1 MSRSVTK
8 NEHASDYVVTV
19 ERLDEMAH
27 LQARAEAKKSMLV
40 FGVEGVGKSRLL
52 QAFAKTQAAAVYVSR
67 TNSSRDLMLTL
78 MTGLRDISNT
88 SARLPKSPQTLTT
101 SSLKGVVL
109 RMLDKI
115 PCILVLDH
123 LEGPS
128 RVISRMIKEM
138 NYYDRTPVFFAARTP
153 HMEDIGALQ
162 PLCADRSERVE
173 LKNFPPAIALEFV
186 RHEAEKTSL
195 WASNLEE
202 TLRSIAEY
210 SEGNAGGILHML
222 KMAHLPQYRIG
233 DQVKTHVLYL
243 DYRMGRWVSAPKVA
257 GTIVGYR

>member
-1 MSRSVTK
+1 MPKSVTK

-19 ERLDEMAH
+19 ERLEEMAR
-27 LQARAEAKKSMLV
+27 LQARAKAKKSMLV
-40 FGVEGVGKSRLL
+40 YGVEGVGKTRLL
-52 QAFAKTQAAAVYVSR
+52 QAFAKTQAAALYVGH
-67 TNSSRDLMLTL
+67 TNSSRDLMLAL
-78 MTGLRDISNT
+78 VTGLRGISST
-88 SARLPKSPQTLTT
+88 SARLPKSPETLTT

-162 PLCADRSERVE
+162 ALCADRSERIE
-173 LKNFPPAIALEFV
+173 LKNFPPAIASEFA
-186 RHEAEKTSL
+186 RNEAEKTSL

-202 TLRSIAEY
+202 TLRSIVEY
-210 SEGNAGGILHML
+210 SNGNAGGILQML
-222 KMAHLPQYRIG
+222 KMAHLPQYRMG

-243 DYRMGRWVSAPKVA
+243 DYRMGRWVSAPQGA
-257 GTIVGYR
+257 ETPAAYR